1 MHLSQFP
8 RKTAIVFALMAIG
21 LATHLVPAAQAA
33 PEQFV
38 FDDTHTDI
46 LFAVSHLGFSKTY
59 GRFNRSEGLI
69 TLDASNPENSSVE
82 VTIDASS
89 IDSNLQ
95 KRDDHLRGGDFF
107 NVATHPTI
115 TYKSTEISV
124 TGENT
129 AMVTGDLTMLGV
141 TKPVTLDVTLNKA
154 GPSPAAPDKT
164 VAGFSATAT
173 LKRSDFGMTYGLP
186 VLGDEVEMIFEIE
199 AFKQP

>member
-1 MHLSQFP
+1 MRPFRFP
-8 RKTAIVFALMAIG
+8 RKAAVFMVLAAFGLMTQLASPAL
-21 LATHLVPAAQAA
+21 AAS
-33 PEQFV
+33 ERFV

-69 TLDASNPENSSVE
+69 VLDQSAPENSTVE

-89 IDSNLQ
+89 IDTNLE

-107 NVATHPTI
+107 DVQAHPTI
-115 TYKSTEISV
+115 TYKSTAV
-124 TGENT
+124 TLTGENK
-129 AMVTGDLTMLGV
+129 ANVTGNLTMLGV
-141 TKPVTLDVTLNKA
+141 TKPVTLDVTLNKT
-154 GPSPAAPDKT
+154 GPSPASPDKI
-164 VAGFSATAT
+164 VAGFSATAS
-173 LKRSDFGMTYGLP
+173 LKRSDFGMTYGVP